1 MLGQVQLR
9 QAGAADAAAFRD
21 CLDAVARESLMLGQ
35 SVAPAL
41 ERVRDF
47 LAHAEQ
53 AGHPQWL
60 AWHQGQAV
68 GWCDAIP
75 QWADGLAHR
84 AQLGMG
90 VRRAWQRQGLG
101 QQLAERVIAQTR
113 ASGRI
118 ARIDLEVRADN
129 LPAIRLYERLG
140 FVREGLRPRGMCHRG
155 VFFDTVE
162 MGLLL

>member
-9 QAGAADAAAFRD
+9 PSSGADAAAFRD

-35 SVAPAL
+35 SVAPEL
-41 ERVRDF
+41 PRVQGF
-47 LAHAEQ
+47 LDHATQ

-60 AWHQGQAV
+60 AWAGEQVV

-75 QWADGLAHR
+75 HWADGLAHR
-84 AQLGMG
+84 AQFGMG

-101 QQLAERVIAQTR
+101 RQLAERVIAQAR
-113 ASGRI
+113 ASGKVD
-118 ARIDLEVRADN
+118 RIDLEVRADN
-129 LPAIRLYERLG
+129 HPAIRLYESLG
-140 FVREGLRPRGMCHRG
+140 FRLEGRREKGLCHRG

-162 MGLLL
+162 MGLIF